1 MARINRWS
9 TFWWW
14 AVVGLRIISSIAPG
28 YAQDTRWEA
37 TTTAGSQALEQRQYS
52 EAIRQLQAALALVES
67 GPPDD
72 PRLLISYMHLA
83 TAYNHQRQYTQAALL
98 YQRALALQERLY
110 GVEHPQLLEVLDAS
124 IALQRKMHPA
134 RSLLPWSVANRLANR
149 AQRIRERE
157 ERAKAQE
164 FPGWWPIEERQ
175 IFGDGDA

>member
-1 MARINRWS
+1 MARINSWR

-14 AVVGLRIISSIAPG
+14 AIVGLCIIGSMAPG

-37 TTTAGSQALEQRQYS
+37 TTTAGLQALEQRQYS
-52 EAIRQLQAALALVES
+52 AAIRQLQAALTLVES

-72 PRLLISYMHLA
+72 PRLLTSTMHLA
-83 TAYNHQRQYTQAALL
+83 TAYSHQKQYPQAALL
-98 YQRALALQERLY
+98 YQHALALQERLY

-124 IALQRKMHPA
+124 IALQRKMHPV
-134 RSLLPWSVANRLANR
+134 RSLSPWSVANRLASR

-157 ERAKAQE
+157 ERTRAQE

-175 IFGDGDA
+175 IFGDGGA